1 MTMQDMAVA
10 VSDVAVTAL
19 PTPAVV
25 LAAAMSILAAA
36 LVRGFTGFGFALT
49 AVPLLGMFMTPLQ
62 SVPVAVSLQLLIGLS
77 DFRRASRDSDWPSL
91 RWLIVGGVVGSPIGA
106 LVLSV
111 VSAPVARVLIAAITA
126 AAVIALNAGYRLAT
140 VPSRGATTLVG
151 LAAGLFNGLA
161 AMPGPPVIVYY
172 TSGPFSRVA
181 SRASMMVFFLVA
193 SVTALVSV
201 ALLGLLDLRTIV
213 LTVLGLPVMLIGTWL
228 GDIGFH
234 RGSDTLHRRVSIA
247 SLAIVAL
254 GSAIKGLSDLL

>member
-1 MTMQDMAVA
+1 MTVQDMAVA
-10 VSDVAVTAL
+10 IRDVFVTAL
-19 PTPAVV
+19 PTPALV

-49 AVPLLGMFMTPLQ
+49 AVPLLGLFMTPLQ
-62 SVPVAVSLQLLIGLS
+62 AVPVAVTLQLLIGLS
-77 DFRRASRDSDWPSL
+77 DFRRASRDSHWPSL
-91 RWLIVGGVVGSPIGA
+91 RWLIIGGVAGSPVGA

-111 VSAPVARVLIAAITA
+111 VSAPVARVLIAAITIG
-126 AAVIALNAGYRLAT
+126 AVVVLNAGFRLAT
-140 VPSRGATTLVG
+140 VPSRGITALVG
-151 LAAGLFNGLA
+151 LVAGLFNGLA

-181 SRASMMVFFLVA
+181 ARASMMVFFLVSSIA
-193 SVTALVSV
+193 ALVSV
-201 ALLGLLDLRTIV
+201 AMLGLLDLRTVV
-213 LTVLGLPVMLIGTWL
+213 LTVLGVPIMLVGTWL

-254 GSAIKGLSDLL
+254 GSVIKGLSDLL

>member
-1 MTMQDMAVA
+1 MTMQDMVVA
-10 VSDVAVTAL
+10 CRDVAGTAL

-49 AVPLLGMFMTPLQ
+49 AVPLLGLIMPPLQ
-62 SVPVAVSLQLLIGLS
+62 AVPVAVTLQLLIGVT
-77 DFRRASRDSDWPSL
+77 DFRRASRDSHWPSL
-91 RWLIVGGVVGSPIGA
+91 RWLIVGGMAGSPIGA
-106 LVLSV
+106 LVLSM
-111 VSAPVARVLIAAITA
+111 VSAPVARVLIAAITIS
-126 AAVIALNAGYRLAT
+126 AVVVLNAGFRLAS
-140 VPSRGATTLVG
+140 VPLRVPTTLVG

-172 TSGPFSRVA
+172 TSGPFSRIA
-181 SRASMMVFFLVA
+181 ARASMMVFFLVSSIA
-193 SVTALVSV
+193 ALVSV
-201 ALLGLLDLRTIV
+201 AMLGLLDLRAVV
-213 LTVLGLPVMLIGTWL
+213 LTVLGVPIMLVGTWL